1 MFDTRG
7 GYAHPLASPPHV
19 FHSGKKWGDNV
30 MIRLGLGSAGLSLLL
45 AMVPAMAQKTMVGV
59 TDTEIKVGQS
69 AAFSGPASVYGQIS
83 TAESDYFKMINEQGG
98 INGRKINL
106 IALDDGYS
114 PPKAIE
120 VVRRLIE
127 EEQVAILFQTI
138 GTACNAAIRKY
149 VNQKKVPDIW
159 LGSGASMFVT
169 DPSAFPWSI
178 PFQPSYR
185 LEGQMYAKY
194 ILDKQPNAKIA
205 ILYQNDD
212 LGRDYLNGLKDGLG
226 ERFDKMVVKTLSY
239 EVTDPTID
247 SQILQLHASGADL
260 LFDASTPKF
269 AAMAIRK
276 VADIDWHPLHL
287 IDSNGSGVKPALESA
302 GLDKSVGVVT
312 AQYLKD
318 PTDPGWAKDAGMQAF
333 QAWRAKYAPE
343 SDPANP
349 VWAYGYTMAQAL
361 VIVLKQAGNDLSREN
376 ILKAAT
382 NLPETTTLPMVL
394 PGIKISSSPTD
405 YRPMKSMRLARFN
418 GTMYELLPE

>member
-1 MFDTRG
+1 MMKSSLG
-7 GYAHPLASPPHV
+7 GAALA
-19 FHSGKKWGDNV
+19 
-30 MIRLGLGSAGLSLLL
+30 LLL
-45 AMVPAMAQKTMVGV
+45 SMSPANAQKAMIGV

-69 AAFSGPASVYGQIS
+69 APFSGPASVYGQIS
-83 TAESDYFKMINEQGG
+83 TAESDYFKMVNEQGG

-114 PPKAIE
+114 PPKSIE

-138 GTACNAAIRKY
+138 GTAPNAAIRKY

-159 LGSGASMFVT
+159 LGSGASMFVA
-169 DPSAFPWSI
+169 DPKDFPWSI

-194 ILDKQPNAKIA
+194 ILGNKPDAKVG

-212 LGRDYLNGLKDGLG
+212 LGRDYVSGLKDGLG
-226 ERFDKMVVKTLSY
+226 DKFDKMVVKTLSY

-247 SQILQLHASGADL
+247 SQILQLQAAGVDL
-260 LFDASTPKF
+260 FFDASTPKF
-269 AAMAIRK
+269 SAMSIRK
-276 VADIDWHPLHL
+276 VADLGWHPLHI
-287 IDSNGSGVKPALESA
+287 IDSNGALVKPALESA
-302 GLDKSVGVVT
+302 GFEKSVGVMT

-318 PTDPGWAKDAGMQAF
+318 PTDPGWADDAGMKEF
-333 QAWRAKYAPE
+333 LAWRAKYAPE
-343 SDPANP
+343 SDLANP
-349 VWAYGYTMAQAL
+349 VWVYGYTMAQAL
-361 VIVLKQAGNDLSREN
+361 VVVLKQAGIDLSREN

-382 NLPETTTLPMVL
+382 NLPDTTTLPMVL

-405 YRPMKSMRLARFN
+405 YRPMKSMRLVQFD
-418 GTMYELLPE
+418 GKMFKLVPE

>member
-1 MFDTRG
+1 MMKSSLG
-7 GYAHPLASPPHV
+7 GAALA
-19 FHSGKKWGDNV
+19 
-30 MIRLGLGSAGLSLLL
+30 LLL
-45 AMVPAMAQKTMVGV
+45 SMSPANAQKAMIGV

-69 AAFSGPASVYGQIS
+69 APFSGPASVYGQIS
-83 TAESDYFKMINEQGG
+83 TAESDYFKMVNEQGG

-114 PPKAIE
+114 PPKSIE

-138 GTACNAAIRKY
+138 GTAPNAAIRKY

-159 LGSGASMFVT
+159 LGSGASMFVA
-169 DPSAFPWSI
+169 DPKDFPWSI

-194 ILDKQPNAKIA
+194 ILWNKPDAKVG

-212 LGRDYLNGLKDGLG
+212 LGRDYVSGLKDGLG
-226 ERFDKMVVKTLSY
+226 DKFDKMVVKTLSY

-247 SQILQLHASGADL
+247 SQILQLQAAGVDL
-260 LFDASTPKF
+260 FFDASTPKF
-269 AAMAIRK
+269 SAMSIRK
-276 VADIDWHPLHL
+276 VADLGWHPLHI
-287 IDSNGSGVKPALESA
+287 IDSNGALVKPALESA
-302 GLDKSVGVVT
+302 GFEKSVGVMT

-318 PTDPGWAKDAGMQAF
+318 PTDPGWADDAGMKEF
-333 QAWRAKYAPE
+333 LAWRAKYAPE
-343 SDPANP
+343 SDLANP
-349 VWAYGYTMAQAL
+349 VWVYGYTMAQAL
-361 VIVLKQAGNDLSREN
+361 VVVLKQAGNDLSREN

-382 NLPETTTLPMVL
+382 NLPDTTTLPMVL

-405 YRPMKSMRLARFN
+405 YRPMKSMRLVQFD
-418 GTMYELLPE
+418 GKMFKLVPE